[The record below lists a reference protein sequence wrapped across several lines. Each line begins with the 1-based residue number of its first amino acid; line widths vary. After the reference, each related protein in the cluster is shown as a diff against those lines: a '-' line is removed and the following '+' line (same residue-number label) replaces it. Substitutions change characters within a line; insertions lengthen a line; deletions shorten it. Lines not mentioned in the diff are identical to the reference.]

1 MESNKNPIS
10 NISEIFSSNGENKE
24 SWSDLLCNIISSN
37 PKTIQETVF
46 FLKQKLNNKENVD
59 LSLDIIDFFLNYGS
73 QEIIEEL
80 AQKDF
85 LNTILS
91 LLKNKSKSGV
101 NIQKKII
108 FLTQKWH
115 QKFEKDENPK
125 IKGFSDNYNIL
136 KKGGIIFPPQ
146 SYQIQTYNN
155 YISEEESQNSLMK
168 ANAIKKL
175 TKESEEIKKSMNFAN
190 PFSNESEN
198 SYDNQE
204 NNIFLDENTTVVTNN
219 NNNNKNENENEI
231 KKEKEKEELDDE
243 NPYAQNNNINI
254 DKEDEKD
261 SFNLFEK
268 NNINQINNNN
278 NFLTNKG
285 ESDDNNQLNNKNKQ
299 NEQESNYPAYPSQ
312 MSNLVNNN
320 NFNNNNNQ
328 NPFSKTF
335 NDRNQQRNN
344 MNKMNN
350 MNNNMNSNYKQFSNY
365 NNRQNNNNNNNL
377 QQKYKS
383 SNPNFNAN
391 NNRNNYNK
399 YNNPG
404 SNYNNNNR
412 GQNDYLMEAKYYKRT
427 LGSKLLQLNAWINEG
442 KFSFNS
448 GRLKKGIQEI
458 LDELP
463 YCNTLMQRYQ
473 KIGQKE
479 AFETIKKMRLDIEQ
493 TCSRYEALMCDK
505 KVEPFYSSFF
515 GNTRQYYY
523 NKNNMFG
530 LNQNYEFYN
539 FDNYYQN
546 SGNYNNNYNNYNG
559 NNFGNQNNNIIKLE
573 KEKTF
578 GDKLSDFGNDVKDGF
593 IDFGNA
599 VKNKAISGYEFI
611 KKKFSDDDEDKN
623 KNN

>member
-24 SWSDLLCNIISSN
+24 SWSDLLCNIITSN

-59 LSLDIIDFFLNYGS
+59 LTLDIIDFLLNYGS

-219 NNNNKNENENEI
+219 NKINENEF

-261 SFNLFEK
+261 SFNLFE
-268 NNINQINNNN
+268 NNNTNQNNNNN

-285 ESDDNNQLNNKNKQ
+285 ESDDNNQSNNKNKQ

-320 NFNNNNNQ
+320 NFNIN
-328 NPFSKTF
+328 FF
-335 NDRNQQRNN
+335 GI
-344 MNKMNN
+344 
-350 MNNNMNSNYKQFSNY
+350 YIY
-365 NNRQNNNNNNNL
+365 INL
-377 QQKYKS
+377 IKLNEIIIIKIH
-383 SNPNFNAN
+383 
-391 NNRNNYNK
+391 
-399 YNNPG
+399 
-404 SNYNNNNR
+404 
-412 GQNDYLMEAKYYKRT
+412 LV
-427 LGSKLLQLNAWINEG
+427 KLLMIEIN
-442 KFSFNS
+442 K
-448 GRLKKGIQEI
+448 
-458 LDELP
+458 
-463 YCNTLMQRYQ
+463 
-473 KIGQKE
+473 
-479 AFETIKKMRLDIEQ
+479 ETI
-493 TCSRYEALMCDK
+493 
-505 KVEPFYSSFF
+505 
-515 GNTRQYYY
+515 
-523 NKNNMFG
+523 
-530 LNQNYEFYN
+530 
-539 FDNYYQN
+539 
-546 SGNYNNNYNNYNG
+546 
-559 NNFGNQNNNIIKLE
+559 
-573 KEKTF
+573 
-578 GDKLSDFGNDVKDGF
+578 
-593 IDFGNA
+593 
-599 VKNKAISGYEFI
+599 
-611 KKKFSDDDEDKN
+611 
-623 KNN
+623 

>member
-37 PKTIQETVF
+37 PKTIQEIVF

-59 LSLDIIDFFLNYGS
+59 LTLDIIDFLLNYGS

-219 NNNNKNENENEI
+219 NKINENEI

-254 DKEDEKD
+254 DKEDEND
-261 SFNLFEK
+261 SFNLFEN

-285 ESDDNNQLNNKNKQ
+285 ESDDNNQLNKKNKQ

-350 MNNNMNSNYKQFSNY
+350 MNNNMNNYNQFSNY
-365 NNRQNNNNNNNL
+365 NNRQKNNNNNNNL

>member
-59 LSLDIIDFFLNYGS
+59 LTLDIIDFFLNYGS
-73 QEIIEEL
+73 QEIIDEL

-85 LNTILS
+85 LNTILF

-219 NNNNKNENENEI
+219 NNKNENENEI

-285 ESDDNNQLNNKNKQ
+285 DSDDNNQLNNKNKQ
-299 NEQESNYPAYPSQ
+299 NEQESNYPSYPSQ

-350 MNNNMNSNYKQFSNY
+350 MNNNMNSNYNQFSNY
-365 NNRQNNNNNNNL
+365 NNRQNNNNNNNIH
-377 QQKYKS
+377 QKYKS

-611 KKKFSDDDEDKN
+611 KNKFSDDDEDKN